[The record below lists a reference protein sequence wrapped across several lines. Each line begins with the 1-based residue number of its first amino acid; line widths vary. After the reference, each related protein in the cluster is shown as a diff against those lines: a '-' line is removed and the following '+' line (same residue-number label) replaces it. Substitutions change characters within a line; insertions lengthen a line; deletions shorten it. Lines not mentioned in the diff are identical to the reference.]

1 MINNLKILLDAVA
14 IVLATT
20 AQELSS
26 LKVEGMGSLEMLK
39 FAFDRFLIMFFASAA
54 LGSAIGFISALV
66 MFYFLISNIVILMLF
81 LQCFKFL
88 NLQEVSQTVD
98 PKFKN

>member
-66 MFYFLISNIVILMLF
+66 IFTFLFPILLYYSMLF
-81 LQCFKFL
+81 L
-88 NLQEVSQTVD
+88 
-98 PKFKN
+98 